1 MWHPHD
7 QHNYVDA
14 DDFVLQTKLELLEAS
29 DSKRKTTDSRFD
41 YGKEPCNIDNNDVD
55 KICKVLRL
63 NFTSFEDLFQAF
75 VGCNVDISEV
85 LINTVLKRFSNDWF
99 PAFGFFWWAGAQASF
114 KHSPISYDMWGD
126 SIKTFKS
133 IESFGV
139 RKDTIAINALL
150 DTLCKEKRVKHER
163 DAFLELRDGVQPNA
177 SSFNILIH
185 GWSKA
190 WKIEEVIR
198 MIEEM
203 REFGYTPCV
212 ITFTSLIEGY
222 CLEKNFRMVSAILN
236 EMCGYGCQPN
246 VVTYTIIMH
255 SLAKAKEIQE
265 ALLVFEMMKDDG
277 CAPDTSFYNSLIF
290 LMGKSGKLRDAH
302 HIFEQMFKNDILPD
316 VTTFN
321 TLISASCDYSEAEN
335 ALNLVFSMQEF
346 DCKPDIKTYT
356 PLLKLCC
363 KWKWHNYVD
372 ADDFVLQTKLEFLEA
387 SDSKRK
393 TTGSRLDYGKEPCHI
408 DDNDVDKICKV
419 LRLNFTSFED
429 LFQAFVGWKSKQF
442 DVIWSLI
449 NEMVCLGG
457 LVSLTT
463 MTKVM
468 RRLAGAGRWGD
479 AIKTFKSIESFGVRK
494 DTIAMNAL
502 LDTLCKQK
510 SVKHARDAFL
520 ELRDEV
526 QPNASSFNILIHGWS
541 KARKIEEAIRMIEE
555 MREFSYTPCVITFT
569 SLIEGYCLEKNFRM
583 ASAILNEMSGHGCQ
597 PNVVTY
603 TIIMHSLAKAKEIQ
617 EALLVFEMM
626 KDDGCAP
633 DTSFYNSLI
642 FLMGKSGKL
651 RDAHHIFEQ
660 MCKNGIL
667 PDVTTFNTLISAS
680 CDYSEAENALKL
692 VFSMQEFDC
701 KPEIKTY
708 TPLLKLCCKWKW
720 ISYDLAFDLGFR
732 CLLVLL
738 NT

>member
-1 MWHPHD
+1 MARCGRFFLISSFAVRQRISLPCSLYRNLTDSPELPDWFRHPHD

-14 DDFVLQTKLELLEAS
+14 DDFVLQTKLEFLEAS
-29 DSKRKTTDSRFD
+29 DSKRKTTDSRLD
-41 YGKEPCNIDNNDVD
+41 YGKEPCNIDDNDVD

-75 VGCNVDISEV
+75 VGCNVEISEA
-85 LINTVLKRFSNDWF
+85 LINMILKRFSNDWF
-99 PAFGFFWWAGAQASF
+99 PAFGFFRWAGARANF
-114 KHSPISYDMWGD
+114 KHSSISYDM
-126 SIKTFKS
+126 
-133 IESFGV
+133 
-139 RKDTIAINALL
+139 
-150 DTLCKEKRVKHER
+150 
-163 DAFLELRDGVQPNA
+163 
-177 SSFNILIH
+177 
-185 GWSKA
+185 
-190 WKIEEVIR
+190 
-198 MIEEM
+198 
-203 REFGYTPCV
+203 
-212 ITFTSLIEGY
+212 
-222 CLEKNFRMVSAILN
+222 MV
-236 EMCGYGCQPN
+236 
-246 VVTYTIIMH
+246 
-255 SLAKAKEIQE
+255 
-265 ALLVFEMMKDDG
+265 
-277 CAPDTSFYNSLIF
+277 
-290 LMGKSGKLRDAH
+290 
-302 HIFEQMFKNDILPD
+302 DIL
-316 VTTFN
+316 
-321 TLISASCDYSEAEN
+321 
-335 ALNLVFSMQEF
+335 
-346 DCKPDIKTYT
+346 
-356 PLLKLCC
+356 
-363 KWKWHNYVD
+363 
-372 ADDFVLQTKLEFLEA
+372 
-387 SDSKRK
+387 
-393 TTGSRLDYGKEPCHI
+393 G
-408 DDNDVDKICKV
+408 
-419 LRLNFTSFED
+419 
-429 LFQAFVGWKSKQF
+429 KSKQF
-442 DVIWSLI
+442 DVMWSLI

-479 AIKTFKSIESFGVRK
+479 AIKIFKSIESFGVRK
-494 DTIAMNAL
+494 DTIAINAL
-502 LDTLCKQK
+502 LDTLCKEK

-555 MREFSYTPCVITFT
+555 MREFGYTPCVITFT

-583 ASAILNEMSGHGCQ
+583 ACAILNEMRGHGCQ

-642 FLMGKSGKL
+642 FLMAKSGKL

-660 MCKNGIL
+660 MSKNDIL

-701 KPEIKTY
+701 KPDIKTY

-720 ISYDLAFDLGFR
+720 VRVLLYLLGHMFKKDISLDSSAYN
-732 CLLVLL
+732 LLVLGL
-738 NT
+738 CRNGKIEQSCLFFEKMVMTGFTPKQSTYCILIKELERKNMDRVKLKIQQCMLQVGTMKLGDFQQLYKHHNE